1 MTSKNN
7 PFADRLA
14 KAAKEGYVNGTRRTY
29 GSPFTAPRP
38 AAAPRLATEK
48 QLNLLDALWNERQ
61 ISAETRIKWI
71 VRLEQLMTREAR
83 SELTTA
89 QASAMI
95 EYLFGLPMRAV
106 EPEVTHVTSRMS
118 VPAGHYAI
126 EQDDTVV
133 FLKVDRPIEGKWAG
147 KVFVALQH
155 GDDYTTMSQAAGLT
169 MLGRIVEQGI
179 MDCSIRYGRELGK
192 CGVCHRTLTNETSRS
207 AGIGPKCAEK
217 FGM

>member
-14 KAAKEGYVNGTRRTY
+14 KAAKEGYVNGTSRTY
-29 GSPFTAPRP
+29 GSPFG
-38 AAAPRLATEK
+38 AAREVTMVRLASDKQIALITSLMDEK
-48 QLNLLDALWNERQ
+48 DLA
-61 ISAETRIKWI
+61 AETRPKYRART
-71 VRLEQLMTREAR
+71 VAFEQDPAQIR
-83 SELTTA
+83 SLSVQ
-89 QASAMI
+89 QASALI
-95 EYLFGLPMRAV
+95 EYLFGLPKSFGTTS
-106 EPEVTHVTSRMS
+106 EPAAFAE

-126 EQDDTVV
+126 EQDDKVV
-133 FLKVDRPIEGKWAG
+133 FLQVDRPETGKWAG
-147 KVFVALQH
+147 KVFVKLQH
-155 GDDYTTMSQAAGLT
+155 GDDYTNMSQAAGFT